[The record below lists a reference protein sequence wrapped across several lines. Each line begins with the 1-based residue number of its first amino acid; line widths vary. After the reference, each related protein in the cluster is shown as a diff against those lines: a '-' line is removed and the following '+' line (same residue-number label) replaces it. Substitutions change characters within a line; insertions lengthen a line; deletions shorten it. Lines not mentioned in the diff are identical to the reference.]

1 MIIPAKLYGHSSK
14 FFLWCMMLSVFVAN
28 KTFGFCTSMRSK
40 LPYRNYGNMNGFH
53 RQPLYFNPSH
63 RRSYS
68 KSSLAAGKTLVIVES
83 PAKAKTIQKFLT
95 EMTDSKVDNMEEEE
109 YIVDSCMGHINNLA
123 TGLKEMPKN
132 FKNQLVHP
140 KFSVRIADL
149 GVDVHNNFKPFY
161 TTVPGKD
168 EILKRLISTAKSVDR
183 ILLATDEDREGE
195 AISWFLVQALKPT
208 VPYQRAVF
216 HEITKS
222 AIEQSFRNPREIDM
236 DLVRAQE
243 TRRILDKIAG
253 FTLSP
258 VLWRYISSKS
268 SAGRVQSC
276 GLNLIAEVCSI
287 QFRRLFVF
295 HI

>member
-1 MIIPAKLYGHSSK
+1 
-14 FFLWCMMLSVFVAN
+14 MMLSFFVA
-28 KTFGFCTSMRSK
+28 KQTFGFCTSIRPK
-40 LPYRNYGNMNGFH
+40 LTFRNHGCN
-53 RQPLYFNPSH
+53 R
-63 RRSYS
+63 YS
-68 KSSLAAGKTLVIVES
+68 KSSLGAGKTLVIVES
-83 PAKAKTIQKFLT
+83 PAKAKTIQNFLT
-95 EMTDSKVDNMEEEE
+95 EMTTLKVGNMEVEE

-149 GVDVHNNFKPFY
+149 GVDVHNNFRPFY

-216 HEITKS
+216 HEITKT
-222 AIEQSFRNPREIDM
+222 AIEQSFRNPRDIDM

-276 GLNLIAEVCSI
+276 GLNLIAQVCST
-287 QFRRLFVF
+287 QYLRLLDFY
-295 HI
+295 I